1 MLMHYNRVMILLIFT
16 KRSKFSGSLLIHE
29 EYASISFISE
39 LDSMASG
46 DVTFGES
53 MDGIAD
59 DV

>member
-1 MLMHYNRVMILLIFT
+1 MILQYSLKVLNFL
-16 KRSKFSGSLLIHE
+16 GSLLIHE

-53 MDGIAD
+53 MDGMAD

>member
-1 MLMHYNRVMILLIFT
+1 MLMHYKCKSFLRYSLKVLNFL
-16 KRSKFSGSLLIHE
+16 GSLLIHE